1 MARSRMQS
9 VICAAVLMA
18 VCSSAQAQTNRD
30 GVVTLNGGRKT
41 ILVKPQQALVVPA
54 APAPSNLITI
64 YSNLSTSDHV
74 YNAIAGSGILGP
86 DAGQPWPQW
95 AASAFTPTA
104 DHTMKEVEVGVTYV
118 SGANEVVVTLNAD
131 AGGVPGQIMHGWRF
145 TNLPVFGTC
154 CTLQTGF
161 AEGGIPLKKNTKYW
175 LTLWTS
181 PQTPDTYAVW
191 NDNYNGWQG
200 SWAND
205 LGSGWLNEGIQTL
218 GAFAILG
225 Q

>member
-1 MARSRMQS
+1 M
-9 VICAAVLMA
+9 ILAAILMA
-18 VCSSAQAQTNRD
+18 ACCFAQAQSNRD

-41 ILVKPQQALVVPA
+41 VLIKPQASRVVPA

-64 YSNLSTSDHV
+64 YSNLSTSDHA
-74 YNAIAGSGILGP
+74 YNAISGAGILGP

-131 AGGVPGQIMHGWRF
+131 AGGVPGQLLHGWRF
-145 TNLPVFGTC
+145 SNLPVFGSC

-161 AEGGIPLKKNTKYW
+161 VDGGIPLKKNQKYW